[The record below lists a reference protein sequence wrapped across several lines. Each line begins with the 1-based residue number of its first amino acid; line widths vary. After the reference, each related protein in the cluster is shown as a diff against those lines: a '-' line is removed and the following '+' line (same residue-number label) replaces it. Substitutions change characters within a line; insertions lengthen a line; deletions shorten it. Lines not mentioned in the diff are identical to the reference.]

1 MAIYS
6 LAPPTSTAT
15 TRRWYTRPC
24 KTGRVLVLGGGD
36 GLAVR
41 EILKYPQVQ
50 HIRLIDLDPA
60 MTKLFRSNQLLREL
74 NHNSLHSPKLEIHNA
89 DAYAWL
95 RQDTA
100 RYDVV
105 FVDFPDPGN
114 YSIGK
119 LYSTAFYQTLRQRLR
134 PGGLVVVQATSP
146 YVARQAYWCVV
157 HTLGASGFSTVPY
170 HAYVLAQAQPG
181 SWRPAGGGLPAGL
194 RYLTPAVIGQ
204 LRSFP
209 PDMAEVPTEVN
220 QLNNQ
225 ALVRYFE
232 EEWGPYGQ

>member
-1 MAIYS
+1 
-6 LAPPTSTAT
+6 
-15 TRRWYTRPC
+15 
-24 KTGRVLVLGGGD
+24 
-36 GLAVR
+36 
-41 EILKYPQVQ
+41 
-50 HIRLIDLDPA
+50 

-105 FVDFPDPGN
+105 LVDFPDPGN

-157 HTLGASGFSTVPY
+157 HTLAASGFATVPY
-170 HAYVLAQAQPG
+170 HAYVPSFGEWGYVLAQAQPG
-181 SWRPAGGGLPAGL
+181 SWRPNGDALPPGL
-194 RYLTPAVIGQ
+194 RFATPQTIGQ
-204 LRSFP
+204 MRAFP
-209 PDMAEVPTEVN
+209 PDMREVPTEVN